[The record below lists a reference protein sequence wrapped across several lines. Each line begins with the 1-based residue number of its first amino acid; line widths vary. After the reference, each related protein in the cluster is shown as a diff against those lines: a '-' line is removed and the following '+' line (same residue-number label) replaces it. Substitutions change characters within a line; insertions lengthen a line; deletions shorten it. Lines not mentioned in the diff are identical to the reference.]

1 VSAAANRQLVRPVA
15 RAALIGLA
23 VFALVAALPLAPLAG
38 DPYWL
43 RLATTMLMYGVLAI
57 SWNFIGGMAGYP
69 SFASAAFFG
78 LGAYTGAV
86 AQKLGLS
93 MALAWGAAALVAL
106 VFAGLLGLALL
117 RLRGHYFAI
126 ASLVVAEVLRELVNS
141 ATDLTGGGMGLNLP
155 LPSGSSVQ
163 AQALF
168 FFYAMLAL
176 AAVAFA
182 AQVLTTYSK
191 LGFGLRC
198 IQQNESAADMLGV
211 NTTAHKVAAFMLSA
225 VFVGAA
231 GAIYASWV
239 HYIEPPDVFDVLYS
253 VKAIVMVLLGGAGT
267 LFGPMF
273 GAALFLALEELVWRN
288 YLQVHTGVLG
298 LIIVLL
304 VLFLPQGMLAL
315 RVPWRRALR

>member
-1 VSAAANRQLVRPVA
+1 MRKSLVLAA
-15 RAALIGLA
+15 GL
-23 VFALVAALPLAPLAG
+23 FALVALIPFGADA
-38 DPYWL
+38 YWL
-43 RLATTMLMYGVLAI
+43 RLGTTVLMYGVLAMA
-57 SWNFIGGMAGYP
+57 WNFIGGMAGYP

-78 LGAYTGAV
+78 LGAYAGAV
-86 AQKLGLS
+86 AQKLGAP
-93 MALAWGAAALVAL
+93 MVLAWTLAGLVAL
-106 VFAGLLGLALL
+106 LFAALLGLALL

-155 LPSGSSVQ
+155 VPHDATIGSQ
-163 AQALF
+163 AAF
-168 FFYAMLAL
+168 FFYAMLGLAVITFAAML
-176 AAVAFA
+176 AA
-182 AQVLTTYSK
+182 THSR

-211 NTTAHKVAAFMLSA
+211 NTTAYKVAAFVLSG

-253 VKAIVMVLLGGAGT
+253 IKAIVMVLLGGAGSV
-267 LFGPMF
+267 FGPLI
-273 GAALFLALEELVWRN
+273 GAALFLSLEELVWRN

-298 LIIVLL
+298 LMIVLL
-304 VLFLPQGMLAL
+304 VLFLPKGVFSL
-315 RVPWRRALR
+315 RAAGKKA

>member
-1 VSAAANRQLVRPVA
+1 MKKSL
-15 RAALIGLA
+15 LLA
-23 VFALVAALPLAPLAG
+23 VALFALVALLPLAG
-38 DPYWL
+38 DAYWL
-43 RLATTMLMYGVLAI
+43 RLGTTMLMYGVLAMA
-57 SWNFIGGMAGYP
+57 WNFIGGLAGYP

-78 LGAYTGAV
+78 LGAYSGAV
-86 AQKLGLS
+86 AQKLG
-93 MALAWGAAALVAL
+93 MPMGLAWT
-106 VFAGLLGLALL
+106 FAGALCLLFAALLGLALL

-155 LPSGSSVQ
+155 VPSNATVASQSE
-163 AQALF
+163 F

-176 AAVAFA
+176 TAITFA
-182 AQVLTTYSK
+182 AMLWATHSK

-211 NTTAHKVAAFMLSA
+211 NTTQYKVAAFMLSGA
-225 VFVGAA
+225 FAGAA

-253 VKAIVMVLLGGAGT
+253 VKAIVMVLLGGAGSV
-267 LFGPMF
+267 FGPLF
-273 GAALFLALEELVWRN
+273 GAAIFLSLEELVWRN

-298 LIIVLL
+298 LMIVLL
-304 VLFLPQGMLAL
+304 VLFLPKGVFSL
-315 RVPWRRALR
+315 RWPWQKGRP